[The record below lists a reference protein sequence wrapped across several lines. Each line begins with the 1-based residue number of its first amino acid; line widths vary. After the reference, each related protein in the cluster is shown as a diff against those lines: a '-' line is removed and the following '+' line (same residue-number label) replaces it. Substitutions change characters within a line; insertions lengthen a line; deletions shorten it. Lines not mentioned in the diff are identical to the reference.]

1 MPAAI
6 PLIVGAGVATGAAA
20 TIGTAI
26 AGAAISSA
34 VATGIG
40 AAVIGAG
47 AGLATGQDVGEALTT
62 GVVSGLTAG
71 VGSSIGSAV
80 AGAGTLSDA
89 AFVAADAAQLAGQ
102 GLSQAAIAET
112 LVSTGVSSAT
122 ASTAASLAAS
132 GATEAAISSSLGS
145 GSLFAQPTPP
155 TDYSLLGGTSP
166 EQLAS
171 MGETGLISGTPGEG
185 LQLPQTPALPDM
197 GGGQGLVVPVD
208 GGFVGATGFTPI
220 GATPSLGD
228 PGSFINDPEV
238 LGRPVI
244 EDVTPS
250 ISITDALRGMNLANQ
265 LMGGGQQTATGFPQQ
280 QASFQPAGVDY
291 SGILGLLGQRTSV
304 PGVQGLLGPAQIR
317 YPSLLG

>member
-1 MPAAI
+1 MPAAV
-6 PLIVGAGVATGAAA
+6 PLLVGGAVATGAAA
-20 TIGTAI
+20 TIGTAL

-40 AAVIGAG
+40 AAVIGTG
-47 AGLATGQDVGEALTT
+47 AALATGQDVGEALTT

-102 GLSQAAIAET
+102 GLSEAAIAQN

-145 GSLFAQPTPP
+145 GSLFTQPTPLPP
-155 TDYSLLGGTSP
+155 TAAPIVDATPVPAG
-166 EQLAS
+166 ELAFPAR
-171 MGETGLISGTPGEG
+171 EVAPNF
-185 LQLPQTPALPDM
+185 TPA
-197 GGGQGLVVPVD
+197 
-208 GGFVGATGFTPI
+208 
-220 GATPSLGD
+220 
-228 PGSFINDPEV
+228 PGSFQEALPG
-238 LGRPVI
+238 LGVETAASAAPFTAAAGSFQAALPSLL
-244 EDVTPS
+244 TPAAAISAS
-250 ISITDALRGMNLANQ
+250 IGITDALRGLNLANQ
-265 LMGGGQQTATGFPQQ
+265 LMGDQQQPMGMPQQ
-280 QASFQPAGVDY
+280 QAPFQPAGVDY
-291 SGILGLLGQRTSV
+291 SGILGLLGQRPSV
-304 PGVQGLLGPAQIR
+304 LGIQGLLGPAQIR